1 MISSL
6 TEDGTAYR
14 GGPFVGLDLPDSAM
28 NYRHAFHAGN
38 FADVMK
44 HLALMLVLQHLV
56 RKDKPFRVV
65 DTHAGVGLYDLTSD
79 PAKRTGEA
87 DGGIT
92 LLRSRVAGRANA
104 PISVDGQLTDFF
116 ELIDRALR
124 RVAHSD
130 DKTRYPGSPLLARA
144 LIRSVDRLHANELH
158 PEDAA
163 QLKALFGRD
172 RAVVLTE
179 RTGWD
184 IVKAV
189 LPPKERRGLVLID
202 PPFEEPGEFDR
213 IVEALVQGR
222 RRFDHGIY
230 LAWYPIKDHAAVA
243 RFYDAVVGAGL
254 TDTHACELQVGKEGL
269 ERGLTATGLIV
280 RNPPFQFLENYGAVL
295 AQLSIDLAQDADA
308 SSQIYTL
315 AD

>member
-1 MISSL
+1 
-6 TEDGTAYR
+6 
-14 GGPFVGLDLPDSAM
+14 M

-87 DGGIT
+87 DVGIT
-92 LLRSRVAGRANA
+92 LLRSRVARRASA
-104 PISVDGQLTDFF
+104 PSVVDGQLMDFF
-116 ELIDRALR
+116 DLIDRALLR
-124 RVAHSD
+124 LTHSD
-130 DKTRYPGSPLLARA
+130 GVLGYPGSPLLARA
-144 LIRSVDRLHANELH
+144 FMRASDRLHANELH

-163 QLKALFGRD
+163 ELKAHFGRD
-172 RAVVLTE
+172 RSVVLTE

-184 IVKAV
+184 IVKAA

-202 PPFEEPGEFDR
+202 PPFEEAGEFDR

-230 LAWYPIKDHAAVA
+230 LAWYPIKDRPAVG
-243 RFYDAVVGAGL
+243 RFRDAVVAAGL
-254 TDTHACELQVGKEGL
+254 TNTHACELRVAKDGP
-269 ERGLTATGLIV
+269 ERGLTATGVIV
-280 RNPPFQFLENYGAVL
+280 RNPPFQFLETYGAVL
-295 AQLSIDLAQDADA
+295 AQLSIDLAQDAGA
-308 SSQIYTL
+308 SSEIHTL
-315 AD
+315 AE